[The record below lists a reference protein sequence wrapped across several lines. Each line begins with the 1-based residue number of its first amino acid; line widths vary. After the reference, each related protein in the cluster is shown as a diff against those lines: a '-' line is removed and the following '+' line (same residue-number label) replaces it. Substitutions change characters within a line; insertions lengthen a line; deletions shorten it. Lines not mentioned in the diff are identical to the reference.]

1 MLTSKKYQN
10 SIFLILISLMV
21 LLLVIIYMYSYKFDG
36 NITGFFRIGS
46 EFPKS
51 PYLDTTKALIFSGE
65 AGADGQQFL
74 TIAFDPFL
82 RNPDTIRALDVPDFR
97 YRRILYPLLG
107 YILGLGKVSLIPYA
121 MVAINC
127 ISIIAIIIYTKAY
140 LKLIG
145 SPPWQSILVFCI
157 PSIWIILYFSTAGL
171 LSSALLVSSL
181 YYHRTQKTFLA
192 VFLIGLACFARETIL
207 IVVLSYGCASLLQRK
222 WKEFV
227 LFLTSSI
234 PWLCWNLYIVN
245 QSKLQKDTDVFNK
258 IFSRP
263 FKGVTDK
270 FYSFLSLDFSPNEL
284 YELYSFLLF
293 CLIVIVLFYAAIK
306 NIYLAPVVSITAF
319 AYITVFVFA
328 VNTFYYLGY
337 NRVFIDIYLL
347 LLLSRLR
354 GNNFLART
362 KIFLFMGTGLATLA
376 FIVGSS

>member
-1 MLTSKKYQN
+1 MLKKYHNNIFQILVPL
-10 SIFLILISLMV
+10 IFLLII
-21 LLLVIIYMYSYKFDG
+21 IIYMYNYKFDG

-82 RNPDTIRALDVPDFR
+82 RNPDTIQALDVPDFR

-127 ISIIAIIIYTKAY
+127 ISIIAIILYTKAY
-140 LKLIG
+140 LKLIE
-145 SPPWQSILVFCI
+145 SPAWQSILVLCI
-157 PSIWIILYFSTAGL
+157 PSVWIILYFSTAGL

-181 YYHRTQKTFLA
+181 YYYRTQKLFLSA
-192 VFLIGLACFARETIL
+192 FLIGLACFARETIL
-207 IVVLSYGCASLLQRK
+207 IVVLSFCCASLLQRK
-222 WKEFV
+222 WKGFI
-227 LFLTSSI
+227 LFFTSSI
-234 PWLCWNLYIVN
+234 PWLCWNFYITL
-245 QSKLQKDTDVFNK
+245 QPKLQKNVDVFDAN
-258 IFSRP
+258 FSSP
-263 FKGVTDK
+263 FKGITNK
-270 FYSFLSLDFSPNEL
+270 FDSFFNFNFSPNKL

-293 CLIVIVLFYAAIK
+293 CLIVLVLLYAAVK
-306 NIYLAPVVSITAF
+306 NIYFEPVISVTAF
-319 AYITVFVFA
+319 AYITIFVFT
-328 VNTFYYLGY
+328 VNTYDYLGY
-337 NRVFIDIYLL
+337 VRIFIDVYLL

-354 GNNFLART
+354 GNNFLERI
-362 KIFLFMGTGLATLA
+362 KLFLFMGTGLASLA